1 MTKAVVTVPASFN
14 NRQIAATKK
23 AAEMAGL
30 KLKDLLKEPTA
41 AIVAYMR
48 KHKWKRSKIM
58 IFDFGGGISM
68 HQLNYVNN

>member
-14 NRQIAATKK
+14 DRQIAATKK

-30 KLKDLLKEPTA
+30 KVKDLLKEPTA
-41 AIVAYMR
+41 SMLAYID
-48 KHKWKRSKIM
+48 KFKLERSKIM

-68 HQLNYVNN
+68 H

>member
-1 MTKAVVTVPASFN
+1 
-14 NRQIAATKK
+14 
-23 AAEMAGL
+23 MAGL